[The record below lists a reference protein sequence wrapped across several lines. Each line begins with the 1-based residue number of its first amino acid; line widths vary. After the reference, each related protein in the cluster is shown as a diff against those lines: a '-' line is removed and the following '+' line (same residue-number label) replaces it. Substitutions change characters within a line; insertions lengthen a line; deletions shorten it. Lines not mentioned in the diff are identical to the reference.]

1 MKSLSDLQNLLSEEQ
16 KSEIAKETEKRNSQ
30 MLKAKEA
37 IKNLTIKEMNV
48 SYFPAF
54 IRISFQGEGI
64 TTQSNALLI
73 TLGNE
78 FKTYLKEKYKGDM
91 KKLEDVWDIEP
102 VSVVKRQMFDPFG
115 IKGYH
120 PALIIHF
127 CDFMEKMKKQALK
140 QLGK

>member
-16 KSEIAKETEKRNSQ
+16 KSAIAKETEKRNNQ

-48 SYFPAF
+48 AYFPAF
-54 IRISFQGEGI
+54 IRMSFQGEGI

-73 TLGNE
+73 TLGDE
-78 FKTYLKEKYKGDM
+78 FKIYLKEKYKGDI
-91 KKLEDVWDIEP
+91 KKLEDIWNIEP
-102 VSVVKRQMFDPFG
+102 IAVVRRQMSDPFAM
-115 IKGYH
+115 KGYH
-120 PALIIHF
+120 PALLLHF

-140 QLGK
+140 QLKK